1 MEKNKQTAV
10 EWLVNEFNQKI
21 DYIPVNKWDMIRDI
35 IKQALAIEKEQIKA
49 DYNQGYRDGE
59 SDAVDIHFVN
69 MDVSMF
75 ANAENYYDETY
86 NKE

>member
-35 IKQALAIEKEQIKA
+35 IKQALALEKEQIENASSTSYSAGQEYHMLNNDKLPK
-49 DYNQGYRDGE
+49 Q
-59 SDAVDIHFVN
+59 
-69 MDVSMF
+69 F
-75 ANAENYYDETY
+75 AEQYYKRIY
-86 NKE
+86 GK